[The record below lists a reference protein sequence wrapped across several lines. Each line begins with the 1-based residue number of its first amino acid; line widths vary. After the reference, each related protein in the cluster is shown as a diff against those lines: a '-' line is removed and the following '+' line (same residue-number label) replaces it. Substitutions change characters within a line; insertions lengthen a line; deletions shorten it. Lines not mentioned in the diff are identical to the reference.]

1 MSTPN
6 ANTPL
11 YPGSAFSLAVADR
24 DLPVGVVYV
33 GGAGA
38 VSVMPADGTGP
49 VTFSGLQAGQ
59 TVPVLVRGIRASG
72 TTATN
77 LIFLS

>member
-6 ANTPL
+6 SNTPL
-11 YPGSAFSLAVADR
+11 FPTNAQALTVADQ
-24 DLPVGVVYV
+24 DLPPGVIYV

-38 VSVMPADGTGP
+38 VAVMPADGSGP

-59 TVPVLVRGIRASG
+59 TVPVLVKGLRASG

-77 LIFLS
+77 LVFVR